1 MELIVD
7 APELELQEG
16 QVVILHDA
24 RGTRI
29 VARSGSVWVTEE
41 GDRQDHIMG
50 PGDARTVARGGRT
63 VVQAL
68 APSRIGLRE
77 AA

>member
-1 MELIVD
+1 MELTVD
-7 APELELQEG
+7 APELELLEG
-16 QVVILHDA
+16 EVVTLVDA
-24 RGTRI
+24 QGTRI

-50 PGDARTVARGGRT
+50 PGDARVVAHSGRT
-63 VVQAL
+63 IVQAL
-68 APSRIGLRE
+68 AHSRIGLRE

>member
-1 MELIVD
+1 MEVIVD
-7 APELELQEG
+7 APELELLEG
-16 QVVILHDA
+16 QVVTLFDA
-24 RGTRI
+24 QGTRI
-29 VARSGSVWVTEE
+29 LARSGSVWVTEE
-41 GDRQDHIMG
+41 GDRRDHIMG
-50 PGDARTVARGGRT
+50 PGDARIVSHAGRT

>member
-1 MELIVD
+1 MELTVD
-7 APELELQEG
+7 APELELHEG
-16 QVVILHDA
+16 QVVTLLDA
-24 RGTRI
+24 KGTRI

-50 PGDARTVARGGRT
+50 PGDARVVAHSGRT
-63 VVQAL
+63 IVQAL
-68 APSRIGLRE
+68 ARSRIGLRE

>member
-1 MELIVD
+1 MELSVI
-7 APELELQEG
+7 APELELEEG
-16 QVVILHDA
+16 QVVTLFDA
-24 RGTRI
+24 KGTRI

-50 PGDARTVARGGRT
+50 PGDARTVARPGRT
-63 VVQAL
+63 IVQAL
-68 APSRIGLRE
+68 APSRIALRE

>member
-1 MELIVD
+1 MEIVVD
-7 APELELQEG
+7 APELELKEG
-16 QVVILHDA
+16 EVVTLQDA
-24 RGTRI
+24 LGTRI

-50 PGDARTVARGGRT
+50 PGDARIVARPGRT
-63 VVQAL
+63 IVQAL

>member
-1 MELIVD
+1 MELTVD

-16 QVVILHDA
+16 AVVTLRDA
-24 RGTRI
+24 QGTRI
-29 VARSGSVWVTEE
+29 VTRSGSVWVTEE

-50 PGDARTVARGGRT
+50 PGDARVVARSGRT
-63 VVQAL
+63 IVQAL
-68 APSRIGLRE
+68 APSRIGLRQ

>member
-1 MELIVD
+1 MELSVI
-7 APELELQEG
+7 APELELEEG
-16 QVVILHDA
+16 QVVTLFDA
-24 RGTRI
+24 KGTRI

-50 PGDARTVARGGRT
+50 PGDARIVARPGRT
-63 VVQAL
+63 IVQAL
-68 APSRIGLRE
+68 APSRIALRE

>member
-16 QVVILHDA
+16 QVVTLYDA
-24 RGTRI
+24 KGTRI

-50 PGDARTVARGGRT
+50 PGDARVVGRSGRT
-63 VVQAL
+63 IVQAL

>member
-1 MELIVD
+1 
-7 APELELQEG
+7 
-16 QVVILHDA
+16 
-24 RGTRI
+24 
-29 VARSGSVWVTEE
+29 VWVTEE

-50 PGDARTVARGGRT
+50 PGDARTIGRAGRT